1 MRHLLCLLVC
11 TLFLLAPARAE
22 DFQVDGLDA
31 DSTAYASAL
40 RARNPAGLTPQ
51 NRRQM
56 EQRATDAQRR
66 NDWAGVASVLEAFAG
81 TGNPPSDAWLALAR
95 AQLRRTPPDTAHA
108 AQAAWRAFSSA
119 EAGAG
124 EIPSLLVLAEAA
136 DPGWRARL
144 DGRLLP
150 RRTAWGWAQGFVLP
164 AGGGR
169 FVLTYAQTRRHTALG
184 IEAGLLMLVAVL
196 AAPGGRRRRGLEDD
210 DDVEQQDAS

>member
-95 AQLRRTPPDTAHA
+95 AQLRRTPPT
-108 AQAAWRAFSSA
+108 
-119 EAGAG
+119 
-124 EIPSLLVLAEAA
+124 P
-136 DPGWRARL
+136 PT
-144 DGRLLP
+144 P
-150 RRTAWGWAQGFVLP
+150 RRQPGARSRPLRPGQERFLRCSCWPRRCASWTAP
-164 AGGGR
+164 
-169 FVLTYAQTRRHTALG
+169 T
-184 IEAGLLMLVAVL
+184 
-196 AAPGGRRRRGLEDD
+196 
-210 DDVEQQDAS
+210 